1 MSSITPF
8 LWFDDQAEQAAAF
21 YVSIFPNS
29 KIITTSYYG
38 DNMPAP
44 AGTAMVVDFELNG
57 QRFNALNGGPALTFS
72 PAISFVIN
80 CENQAEIDHYWQN
93 LSADPASEQC
103 GWLKDKFGLSWQVI
117 PSMLGKLMGDPDS
130 AKSARVMAA
139 MLSMKKIILADLEKA
154 YHQT

>member
-1 MSSITPF
+1 VEGQVKNHF
-8 LWFDDQAEQAAAF
+8 LGSKISCKTQAE
-21 YVSIFPNS
+21 V
-29 KIITTSYYG
+29 
-38 DNMPAP
+38 
-44 AGTAMVVDFELNG
+44 
-57 QRFNALNGGPALTFS
+57 
-72 PAISFVIN
+72 
-80 CENQAEIDHYWQN
+80 DHYWQN

-117 PSMLGKLMGDPDS
+117 PSMLGKLMSDPDS